1 MENIQDLKKEGGKNN
16 KNLFIFLLGVVV
28 LAAIVYFVFSYVKTQ
43 KELRMLKDPTAQEE
57 ILKKEND
64 KLISKVGELID
75 LPVGEEPVIGTVQ
88 DAETLAK
95 EQKFFISSKN
105 GDRVLIYQNKA
116 IIYRPEIHKLINVG
130 PVYLNSSTSTE
141 E

>member
-1 MENIQDLKKEGGKNN
+1 MENIKDLQKNGGKNN
-16 KNLFIFLLGVVV
+16 KNLFIFLLV
-28 LAAIVYFVFSYVKTQ
+28 LIAFVAVVYFVFSYVKTQ
-43 KELRMLKDPTAQEE
+43 RELKMLKDPTAQEQ

-64 KLISKVGELID
+64 KLISEVAELME

-95 EQKFFISSKN
+95 EQKFFNNSQN

-116 IIYRPEIHKLINVG
+116 IIYRPSIHKLINVG
-130 PVYLNSSTSTE
+130 PVYFNSPTSTE
-141 E
+141 K